1 MHKTALFILIPY
13 IQSVLSF
20 FLQSSWFFIQA
31 IPLPYNLF
39 LNMGQKHMPNLYYV
53 DICGFT
59 GDCVCVRVVLKL
71 IEEVMICLMYFFS
84 TEPPWL

>member
-1 MHKTALFILIPY
+1 
-13 IQSVLSF
+13 
-20 FLQSSWFFIQA
+20 
-31 IPLPYNLF
+31 
-39 LNMGQKHMPNLYYV
+39 MPNLYYV